1 MSENKKP
8 NWDKITE
15 GKIRHGFAVAAFESR
30 MKLTEELASQI
41 NEWVRYVVD
50 GHIVHKPQHKK
61 EEIKPVVNKS
71 ASGHISNSLTK
82 IMPKNIVEEVN
93 EQVKI
98 ESIIK
103 DKVKELSQKNR
114 DVVLKSLEN
123 GEINKDNLDICL
135 ERINALV
142 HDKK

>member
-1 MSENKKP
+1 MENKKP

-30 MKLTEELASQI
+30 MKLTEDLATQI

-50 GHIVHKPQHKK
+50 GKVVEKLKNK
-61 EEIKPVVNKS
+61 EEDKKPGINKS
-71 ASGHISNSLTK
+71 DSGHISNSLK
-82 IMPKNIVEEVN
+82 GIMPKNIVKEVN
-93 EQVKI
+93 EQVEI

-103 DKVKELSQKNR
+103 EQIKGLSQKNK
-114 DVVLKSLEN
+114 DVVLKSLAN

-135 ERINALV
+135 ERINALA